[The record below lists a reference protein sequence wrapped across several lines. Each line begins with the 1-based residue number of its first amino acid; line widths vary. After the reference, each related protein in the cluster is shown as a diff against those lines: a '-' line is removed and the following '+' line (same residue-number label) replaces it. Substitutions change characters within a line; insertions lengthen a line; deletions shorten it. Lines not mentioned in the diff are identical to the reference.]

1 MNIFKP
7 RRSKFGIR
15 ALFFTL
21 LFGVIFTGSGYT
33 ILRST
38 EIDPSWTRVTG
49 SVVDVSASRTTEN
62 STQYAAIIGYTV
74 NGQSYR
80 VIGSSSSSTR
90 PAVGS
95 AAAVA
100 YNPASPAEGK
110 AVVSPVWPVLLYLAQ
125 LIGVITFIS
134 GPVLFVRAILRSHKI
149 AALQQNGQ
157 KLTGVIIDI
166 PTRSNSN
173 RQGGYTIVVA
183 ATDSLGVFNNYESD
197 PMTGVAGLSIMDFQ
211 NHPVAIDVY
220 VDPVSPSNYYVDISG
235 IPELSP
241 SRIAELIASA
251 GGTKPPQNTIS
262 N

>member
-21 LFGVIFTGSGYT
+21 LLGAVFAGGGYT
-33 ILRST
+33 IMRST
-38 EIDPSWTRVTG
+38 EIDPSWTRVAG
-49 SVVDVSASRTTEN
+49 SVVDVLSSRSTDN
-62 STQYAAIIGYTV
+62 STQYAAIIEYTV

-80 VIGSSSSSTR
+80 VIGSSSSSAR
-90 PAVGS
+90 PAIGS
-95 AAAVA
+95 MSAVA
-100 YNPASPAEGK
+100 YNPASPAESK
-110 AVVSPVWPVLLYLAQ
+110 AVVSPVWRVLLYLAQ
-125 LIGVITFIS
+125 LIGGIAFIS
-134 GPVLFVRAILRSHKI
+134 GPILFVRSILRSRKI

-157 KLTGVIIDI
+157 KLTGVIVDV
-166 PTRSNSN
+166 PTSNNSN

-183 ATDSLGVFNNYESD
+183 ATDSLGVVNNYESD

-211 NHPVAIDVY
+211 NHPIPIDVY
-220 VDPVSPSNYYVDISG
+220 VDPASPKNYYVDISG